1 MKTIKTYITTDNTSR
16 LSLELK
22 VKGKYRRVEFSNGGL
37 SMNGAATLQTSD
49 EDIQKAL
56 ESSKY
61 FGSMFKLKSTRNIQ
75 EPAKTV
81 GPKDNGTNNSGD
93 KNPKDDEDG
102 ETMTFANF
110 NELRDYLVSEHN
122 CKSSEVKT
130 LADALET
137 AKKLGLKVTIE

>member
-56 ESSKY
+56 ENSKY

-75 EPAKTV
+75 EPAKIAK
-81 GPKDNGTNNSGD
+81 PKEEGTKEGDQNTQDN
-93 KNPKDDEDG
+93 EDG

-110 NELRDYLVSEHN
+110 NELRDYLVSEQN